1 MIVTVTAVCRWEW
14 IVHVVSLDDER
25 SVKKQLEGKPGGRR
39 NKGRPRLR
47 WTDDVELDLRNM
59 GVTKWR
65 SRALDR
71 TQWTP
76 VVREAK
82 AKLSEL

>member
-1 MIVTVTAVCRWEW
+1 MVRKHIKE
-14 IVHVVSLDDER
+14 
-25 SVKKQLEGKPGGRR
+25 KQR
-39 NKGRPRLR
+39 RPRLR

-59 GVTKWR
+59 GETKR
-65 SRALDR
+65 RIRVLDR
-71 TQWTP
+71 TQWAP